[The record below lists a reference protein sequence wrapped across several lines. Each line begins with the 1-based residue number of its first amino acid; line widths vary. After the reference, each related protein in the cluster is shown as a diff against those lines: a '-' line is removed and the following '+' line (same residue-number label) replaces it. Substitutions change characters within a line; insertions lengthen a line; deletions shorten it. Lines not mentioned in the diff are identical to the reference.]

1 MNLDK
6 LIDTLEKK
14 IMSMLSDEE
23 VSATKIASLA
33 NVLLKL
39 YQHEEKKEDE
49 SYYYEKKWGHNRC
62 LLWRYHIFST
72 MVLPNPEHDSF

>member
-33 NVLLKL
+33 NVLMKL
-39 YQHEEKKEDE
+39 YQHRDKND
-49 SYYYEKKWGHNRC
+49 GGQ
-62 LLWRYHIFST
+62 
-72 MVLPNPEHDSF
+72 